1 MKILN
6 PIKNFFRKLFGMSR
20 RKDSGATSSLPDGVP
35 QDAAELPSEDDAWLE
50 SGEVEGS
57 EFPATSEQFGR
68 SESQVPEP
76 TLPLT
81 KIRKPRYMWC
91 LDNGHGKR
99 TVGKRSPLFEDRK
112 TRFFEYEFNRDIVKR
127 IQKGLKARGISFFI
141 TVPEIDVDDFLQ
153 ERVERA
159 NNLRTKLPRIFVSVH
174 ANAAPAASP
183 ESWAEARGIE
193 TWYFHGSKSGEKLA
207 SVFQKHL
214 IAFTGFRDRKIK
226 SRPESQ
232 FYVLSK
238 TKMPAILTENGFFN
252 HKAEALELMKPAVRQ
267 KIADAHVAAILEI
280 ERLGL

>member
-6 PIKNFFRKLFGMSR
+6 PIKNFFRKLFGKSR
-20 RKDSGATSSLPDGVP
+20 RKDSGASSSLPDGVP

-50 SGEVEGS
+50 SEEVDGA
-57 EFPATSEQFGR
+57 EFQATSEQSGR
-68 SESQVPEP
+68 PENQLPEP
-76 TLPLT
+76 TIPLT

-99 TVGKRSPLFEDRK
+99 TAGKRSPLFDDRT
-112 TRFFEYEFNRDIVKR
+112 TRFYEYEFNRDIVKR
-127 IQKGLKARGISFFI
+127 IQKGLKARGVSFFI

-159 NNLRTKLPRIFVSVH
+159 NNLRTTLPKIFVSVH

-183 ESWAEARGIE
+183 ESWALARGIE

-207 SVFQKHL
+207 AVFQKHL

-226 SRPESQ
+226 SRPASQ

-252 HKAEALELMKPAVRQ
+252 HKSEALELMKPAVRQ